1 MKAKHSP
8 GPWRRQK
15 RSSTDAI
22 VDADGDLVGE
32 VYGRSAGQSMLCTAN
47 ANLIAAS
54 PTLYEA
60 CKHALAA
67 LENPY
72 ELDDQDAIDAL
83 AKAIALADG
92 RAS

>member
-1 MKAKHSP
+1 
-8 GPWRRQK
+8 
-15 RSSTDAI
+15 
-22 VDADGDLVGE
+22 
-32 VYGRSAGQSMLCTAN
+32 MLCTAN